1 MSLVTARRLHIEFL
15 VTHTHSLLKS
25 SLHHHHYHHH
35 HHREHIITKLK
46 MALST
51 YQEFFQLTVKQ
62 LKRYLAV
69 RGLNQDG
76 RHAEL
81 VARAFVAMEM
91 KMTIVASEED

>member
-25 SLHHHHYHHH
+25 SLHHHH

-51 YQEFFQLTVKQ
+51 YQDFFQLTVKQ

-69 RGLNQDG
+69 RGLNQDE

-81 VARAFVAMEM
+81 VARAFVAME
-91 KMTIVASEED
+91 KK

>member
-1 MSLVTARRLHIEFL
+1 MSLVTARRLLIEFL

-25 SLHHHHYHHH
+25 SLHHHNH

-51 YQEFFQLTVKQ
+51 YQDFFQLTVKQ
-62 LKRYLAV
+62 LKHYLAV
-69 RGLNQDG
+69 RGLNQDE

-91 KMTIVASEED
+91 KMTIVASEEVKK